1 MRRISQSQNREP
13 RLTKIAIGGRWQS
26 PHKRIYITAV
36 GRTNAHLA
44 EEPNNPDDPRSIEVS
59 GSGTVPTPT
68 ARATLRIAYA
78 DDVVV
83 EDSDTLKRLWRSD
96 YNYYLVRKRVYMVV
110 SGEKPVEI
118 TTDASAED
126 EAEYG

>member
-1 MRRISQSQNREP
+1 M
-13 RLTKIAIGGRWQS
+13 
-26 PHKRIYITAV
+26 
-36 GRTNAHLA
+36 A
-44 EEPNNPDDPRSIEVS
+44 EEANNPDEPRSIEVS

-96 YNYYLVRKRVYMVV
+96 NNYYLVRKRVYMVV